1 MQSLFQDEN
10 YLRYLEGFI
19 TESRKEGFLRVLSQ
33 RTKHFTV
40 VCEDVYQLH
49 NTSAVMRSCEV
60 FGIQELHVVEQRFGK
75 AIDKEIALGAEK
87 WVDIHR
93 FGNNQDCI
101 TNLKERGYQI
111 IATTPHEND
120 CLLEDFDISKPS
132 ALFFG
137 TERHGLSDEV
147 LSQADG
153 FMKIPMVGFTE
164 SLNISVSAA
173 IILQNVS
180 TRLRHSDIPWQLTEA
195 ELLEKRIDWTRK
207 SIKDIDFI
215 TQKYLESLHSQK

>member
-1 MQSLFQDEN
+1 MEN
-10 YLRYLEGFI
+10 LLSDADYLKYLEEFI
-19 TESRKEGFLRVLSQ
+19 TPNRKEGFLKVLDY

-40 VCEDVYQLH
+40 AVEDLFQLH

-60 FGIQELHVVEQRFGK
+60 FGIQELHVVEQKYGK
-75 AIDKEIALGAEK
+75 KIDKEIAMGAEK

-93 FGNNQDCI
+93 FSTNQECI
-101 TNLKERGYQI
+101 DNLKARGYQI

-120 CLLEDFDISKPS
+120 SLLEDFDISKPS

-137 TERHGLSDEV
+137 TERLGLSDEV
-147 LSQADG
+147 LQQADG
-153 FMKIPMVGFTE
+153 YLKIPMVGFTE

-173 IILQNVS
+173 IIIQNL
-180 TRLRHSDIPWQLTEA
+180 TNKLRHSEIDWKLSEA

-215 TQKYLESLHSQK
+215 TKKYLESKVKG